1 MTKLSR
7 FSLNDNSSDD
17 VYHSGSMLTFP
28 KIGLEAAIEDEYRR
42 YLALSASY
50 QTVGKSLFSRHPL
63 AVSKLGDTDTGET
76 VLEMESIG
84 NLVPAP
90 AYSSNPINK

>member
-1 MTKLSR
+1 MAKPSK
-7 FSLNDNSSDD
+7 FSLNDNSSDN

-50 QTVGKSLFSRHPL
+50 QTVGESLSSRHPP

-76 VLEMESIG
+76 VLEMASIG
-84 NLVPAP
+84 NLIPGP

>member
-1 MTKLSR
+1 M
-7 FSLNDNSSDD
+7 NDNSSDD

-50 QTVGKSLFSRHPL
+50 QTVGESLPSRHLPT
-63 AVSKLGDTDTGET
+63 VSKLGDIDTGET
-76 VLEMESIG
+76 VSEMASIG
-84 NLVPAP
+84 KLVPAP